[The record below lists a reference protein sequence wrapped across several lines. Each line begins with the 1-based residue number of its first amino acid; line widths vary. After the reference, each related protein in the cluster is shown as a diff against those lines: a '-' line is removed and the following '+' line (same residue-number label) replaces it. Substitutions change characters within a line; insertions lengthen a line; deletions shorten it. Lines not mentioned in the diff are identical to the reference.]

1 MDTDKISEIILD
13 KENYKIIYQIVNDY
27 LVKANTKF
35 ANMFFS
41 ETEKL
46 IQDKLCKLCEA
57 WVVKTGMNIEKQ
69 YSKPIKIYKKSWVR
83 NDEEELCF
91 CMEFQKSNFMEAL
104 VGFKYKN
111 NNADILKQHIREYN
125 PENTNSNW
133 ATYKL
138 LKEDFAKAII
148 LDDYSAEKFA
158 NEMVQ
163 MVIKFEV
170 MADEINHLKQQKII

>member
-1 MDTDKISEIILD
+1 
-13 KENYKIIYQIVNDY
+13 
-27 LVKANTKF
+27 
-35 ANMFFS
+35 
-41 ETEKL
+41 
-46 IQDKLCKLCEA
+46 
-57 WVVKTGMNIEKQ
+57 
-69 YSKPIKIYKKSWVR
+69 
-83 NDEEELCF
+83 
-91 CMEFQKSNFMEAL
+91 MEFQKSNFMEAL